1 MPDFMINALT
11 GIVLTAAV
19 AAVIG
24 TYIVTRRM
32 LFISGGITHAC
43 FGGLGLGYFLGVSPA
58 AAAAIFAAGSSLG
71 ADWLSRRR
79 VRRDSAIAVVWAFGM
94 ALGILFVFLTP
105 GYVPELN
112 SFLFGNVL
120 TVTPAD
126 NAALLILLAALAAF
140 WTLFRRR
147 IVAVS
152 FDEDFARTRGLPV
165 AFVNTAMTLFTA
177 LAIVLSIRMMGIML
191 LMSFLSLP
199 QMAAETLTRRYT
211 PLMLLSF
218 LFALAGGLGGDSHHP
233 HGPLPPRRPRR
244 RDPLQNTGT
253 YVEAYAS
260 AFTCDKKRDC
270 VIIKIYD
277 TVSYVIRP

>member
-112 SFLFGNVL
+112 SVLFGNVL

-218 LFALAGGLGGDSHHP
+218 LFALAGGLGGLAAAWHVSVP
-233 HGPLPPRRPRR
+233 
-244 RDPLQNTGT
+244 
-253 YVEAYAS
+253 AS
-260 AFTCDKKRDC
+260 AAI
-270 VIIKIYD
+270 VIILTALYLLAALAD
-277 TVSYVIRP
+277 AIRSRIQGHM

>member
-152 FDEDFARTRGLPV
+152 F
-165 AFVNTAMTLFTA
+165 
-177 LAIVLSIRMMGIML
+177 
-191 LMSFLSLP
+191 LSLP

-218 LFALAGGLGGDSHHP
+218 LFALAGGLGGLAAAWHVSVP
-233 HGPLPPRRPRR
+233 
-244 RDPLQNTGT
+244 
-253 YVEAYAS
+253 AS
-260 AFTCDKKRDC
+260 AAI
-270 VIIKIYD
+270 VIILTALYLLAALAD
-277 TVSYVIRP
+277 AIRSRIQGHM

>member
-1 MPDFMINALT
+1 
-11 GIVLTAAV
+11 
-19 AAVIG
+19 
-24 TYIVTRRM
+24 
-32 LFISGGITHAC
+32 
-43 FGGLGLGYFLGVSPA
+43 
-58 AAAAIFAAGSSLG
+58 
-71 ADWLSRRR
+71 
-79 VRRDSAIAVVWAFGM
+79 M

-140 WTLFRRR
+140 WALFRRR

-152 FDEDFARTRGLPV
+152 FDEDFARTRGFPV

-191 LMSFLSLP
+191 LRSFRSRP

-218 LFALAGGLGGDSHHP
+218 LFALAGGLGGLAAAWHVSVP
-233 HGPLPPRRPRR
+233 
-244 RDPLQNTGT
+244 
-253 YVEAYAS
+253 AS
-260 AFTCDKKRDC
+260 AAIVMILTAL
-270 VIIKIYD
+270 YLLAALANA
-277 TVSYVIRP
+277 IRSRTQGHM